1 MHAVIEQRY
10 LFKVIAI
17 FVKLAVNA
25 QVTSLK
31 IGMNSGRCSHE
42 LHSLALLYIFLGQFL
57 MIDGPDSWGP
67 PQYLINLRCI
77 SIADAMDVYGFL
89 FLSWLRHGSDYT
101 FRKCRPCAESVP
113 IFYGFP
119 TRHSYY
125 IVGHCFFSF
134 SLLSNMNWLNN
145 QSLKNRVVLR
155 IWTDK
160 NPTRG
165 KKSAG
170 QLSLEKQMTV
180 SFLVLPIEFSF
191 FDTFFFCTHFKGDQ
205 AREVICFS
213 FGKK

>member
-1 MHAVIEQRY
+1 MIEQRY

-31 IGMNSGRCSHE
+31 IGMEFR
-42 LHSLALLYIFLGQFL
+42 ALLAWSTFTCITLHIFRSVSYDWRTRQLR
-57 MIDGPDSWGP
+57 S

-155 IWTDK
+155 IKILGEK
-160 NPTRG
+160 NLLG
-165 KKSAG
+165 N
-170 QLSLEKQMTV
+170 
-180 SFLVLPIEFSF
+180 
-191 FDTFFFCTHFKGDQ
+191 
-205 AREVICFS
+205 
-213 FGKK
+213 

>member
-1 MHAVIEQRY
+1 MIEQRY

-31 IGMNSGRCSHE
+31 IGLEFR
-42 LHSLALLYIFLGQFL
+42 ALLAWSTFTCITLHIFRSVSYDWRTRARQLR
-57 MIDGPDSWGP
+57 S

-119 TRHSYY
+119 TRHSYH

-155 IWTDK
+155 IK
-160 NPTRG
+160 ILG
-165 KKSAG
+165 EKKSAG